1 MSKQH
6 QLTSQKIREIRI
18 CSFGLASES
27 SEQDITLSNR
37 YKNRPHKMLF
47 ELDQLPNQHCWL
59 LAVPWCQFCRRAIYL
74 F

>member
-1 MSKQH
+1 MKKNRSVV
-6 QLTSQKIREIRI
+6 LE
-18 CSFGLASES
+18 LATES
-27 SEQDITLSNR
+27 AEQDITLSNR

>member
-6 QLTSQKIREIRI
+6 QSIGQKIREIRI
-18 CSFGLASES
+18 CSFG
-27 SEQDITLSNR
+27 EQDITLSNR

-59 LAVPWCQFCRRAIYL
+59 LAVPWCQFCRRAVYL